1 MPDDIGLFEAIHSQ
15 RGIRFLKPDTV
26 PDELIRKILEAAI
39 RAPNGANL
47 QRWAF
52 MVVKDAEQR
61 RKVAAC
67 YQRVQGPTIT
77 PDMPAQIQ
85 RNFRAGQH
93 LAQHLHEAP
102 VFIIPCVVHDGSPG
116 DWNRGATIF
125 PAIQNILLAA
135 RGLGLGGSLTTRHK
149 AYESEVKE
157 ILGIP
162 ENVDTAALLPIGYP
176 VDGHRYG
183 PTTRKPVEE
192 VAYTDKW
199 GNNFK

>member
-1 MPDDIGLFEAIHSQ
+1 MPDEIGLFEAIHSQ
-15 RGIRFLKPDTV
+15 RGIRYLKPDPV

-61 RKVAAC
+61 RKVAEC
-67 YQRVQGPTIT
+67 YQRVQGPQIT
-77 PDMPAQIQ
+77 SDMPPQIQ
-85 RNFRAGQH
+85 RNFRAGRH

-102 VFIIPCVVHDGSPG
+102 VFIIPCVLHDGSPP

-125 PAIQNILLAA
+125 PAVQNILLAA
-135 RGLGLGGSLTTRHK
+135 RGLGLGASLTTRHK

-183 PTTRKPVEE
+183 PTSRKPLEE
-192 VAYTDKW
+192 VAYTDRW
-199 GNNFK
+199 GNSFK